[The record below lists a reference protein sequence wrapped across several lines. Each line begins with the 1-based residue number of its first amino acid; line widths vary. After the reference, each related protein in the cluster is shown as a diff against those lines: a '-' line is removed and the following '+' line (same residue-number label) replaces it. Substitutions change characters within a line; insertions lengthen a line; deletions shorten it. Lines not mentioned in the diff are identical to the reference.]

1 MRKPECTVVHEI
13 FESSVTQ
20 KLPFF
25 VTLLSMKIE
34 GISPSFN
41 VNGAYEKI
49 IFHLCRVAASDFV
62 GMR

>member
-20 KLPFF
+20 KLHLF

-34 GISPSFN
+34 GVFPVI
-41 VNGAYEKI
+41 
-49 IFHLCRVAASDFV
+49 
-62 GMR
+62 